1 MGQGTSSNFWNP
13 GNDGVRITV
22 VDAASG
28 AAVSSPLDFSNRT
41 QKSSILHFGK
51 VNKLQYLSGTGLSLQ
66 SGVAYSCIKPAQS
79 MPTIVSSKGQSNIDA
94 IKRYFCSEYDQVLED
109 VQRHF
114 AENHASTIAEAGE
127 SNAERATTLLK
138 ELMVQ
143 YIVKR
148 KYAIEGLTTEEL
160 CEKLYEDMA
169 GYSFLKKWIYK
180 PGIEEVNINAY
191 NDIEVIEAGGRSIKI
206 PDKFSSPQHAI
217 DVVRRMLNACGMV
230 IDDTM
235 PSVVGF
241 LDKNI
246 RISVGKTPIVDPD
259 VGINA
264 SIRIVNQQT
273 VSEQKLLDSG
283 SATAE
288 MLHFLMA
295 CIRYGVSVCIAGS
308 TGSGKT
314 TIMAWLLSNVPNNQR
329 LITIEEGS
337 REFDLVKRDEN
348 GNILNSVIHLLTRP
362 SENPAL
368 NINQD
373 FLLERVLRK
382 HPNVIGVGE
391 MRSAAESLSAAESSR
406 TGHTVC
412 TTIHS
417 NSCNSTYRRMMTLAK
432 RKYSMD
438 DAVLMEIMVE
448 AYPIV
453 VFTKQLED
461 RSRKIME
468 ILKGEDYRDGQLI
481 SHTLY
486 KFEVED
492 NVTDEKGEIHV
503 VGHHRKVGLIS
514 DTLKKRLLDNGISNK
529 ELAEFMDA
537 PKEVD

>member
-1 MGQGTSSNFWNP
+1 MNVRRMPMSNL
-13 GNDGVRITV
+13 NDIFFTP
-22 VDAASG
+22 AANQE
-28 AAVSSPLDFSNRT
+28 LT
-41 QKSSILHFGK
+41 
-51 VNKLQYLSGTGLSLQ
+51 
-66 SGVAYSCIKPAQS
+66 
-79 MPTIVSSKGQSNIDA
+79 
-94 IKRYFCSEYDQVLED
+94 YDQVLED
-109 VQRHF
+109 VQRYF

-127 SNAERATTLLK
+127 GNAERATSLLK
-138 ELMVQ
+138 ELMEH

-148 KYAIEGLTTEEL
+148 KYALDGLSTKEL
-160 CEKLYEDMA
+160 CSKLYEDMA

-180 PGIEEVNINAY
+180 PGVEEVNINAY
-191 NDIEVIEAGGRSIKI
+191 NDIEVIESSGRSIKI

-217 DVVRRMLNACGMV
+217 DVIRRMLNACGMV

-235 PSVVGF
+235 PSIVGF

-246 RISVGKTPIVDPD
+246 RISVDKTPIVDAD
-259 VGINA
+259 VGVNA

-273 VSEQKLLDSG
+273 VSEEKLLNSG

-288 MLHFLMA
+288 MLHFLTA

-314 TIMAWLLSNVPNNQR
+314 TIMAWLLSNVPNNRR

-337 REFDLVKRDEN
+337 REFDLVKRDAQ
-348 GNILNSVIHLLTRP
+348 GNILNSVVHLLTRP

-382 HPNVIGVGE
+382 HPDVIGVGE

-432 RKYSMD
+432 RKYNMD
-438 DAVLMEIMVE
+438 DSILMQIMVE
-448 AYPIV
+448 AYPII

-468 ILKGEDYRDGQLI
+468 IIEGEACPDHIHLLVSIPRYMSIAQFVGTLKSKSALMLFDRHANLKYKYGSRNFWCRGYYVDTVGKNERIIQDYIRNQL
-481 SHTLY
+481 
-486 KFEVED
+486 EED
-492 NVTDEKGEIHV
+492 NMHEQ
-503 VGHHRKVGLIS
+503 IS
-514 DTLKKRLLDNGISNK
+514 MKEYIDPFTGSKNK
-529 ELAEFMDA
+529 
-537 PKEVD
+537 

>member
-1 MGQGTSSNFWNP
+1 MNNL
-13 GNDGVRITV
+13 NDIFFTP
-22 VDAASG
+22 AANQD
-28 AAVSSPLDFSNRT
+28 LT
-41 QKSSILHFGK
+41 
-51 VNKLQYLSGTGLSLQ
+51 
-66 SGVAYSCIKPAQS
+66 
-79 MPTIVSSKGQSNIDA
+79 
-94 IKRYFCSEYDQVLED
+94 YDQVLED
-109 VQRHF
+109 VQRYF

-127 SNAERATTLLK
+127 GNAERATTLLK

-246 RISVGKTPIVDPD
+246 RISVDKTPIVDPD

-329 LITIEEGS
+329 LITI
-337 REFDLVKRDEN
+337 
-348 GNILNSVIHLLTRP
+348 
-362 SENPAL
+362 
-368 NINQD
+368 
-373 FLLERVLRK
+373 
-382 HPNVIGVGE
+382 
-391 MRSAAESLSAAESSR
+391 
-406 TGHTVC
+406 
-412 TTIHS
+412 
-417 NSCNSTYRRMMTLAK
+417 
-432 RKYSMD
+432 
-438 DAVLMEIMVE
+438 
-448 AYPIV
+448 
-453 VFTKQLED
+453 
-461 RSRKIME
+461 
-468 ILKGEDYRDGQLI
+468 
-481 SHTLY
+481 
-486 KFEVED
+486 
-492 NVTDEKGEIHV
+492 
-503 VGHHRKVGLIS
+503 
-514 DTLKKRLLDNGISNK
+514 
-529 ELAEFMDA
+529 
-537 PKEVD
+537 